1 MSVPPP
7 RPRPAQSPFHDQL
20 LERPPVAT
28 RRTRIDGI
36 VVPASRHGSRLQPA
50 MALAAGL
57 GCPLLVLC
65 SHRTEAADVR
75 AAARQAGATVHPV
88 DMRTVH
94 TLPRLLT
101 TALLAETPFRYRRDT
116 PAKRNLGLAVAHMAG
131 WRRILALDDDIH
143 DLGVDTV
150 ERAATLLDLYDVV
163 GMDNVGFPDNSV
175 VCHAIRD
182 TGGRQ
187 GTFIGSGAMLYTAA
201 RTTSFF
207 PEVYNEDWFFLLN
220 SAELAKCAVSGRFA
234 QAKFDPYANPTR
246 AGAEEFGD
254 CLAEGVFALI
264 EAGLTTADG
273 DHTFW
278 TRFLADR
285 ARIIEHLLQLL
296 PRQQDL
302 TAFRRQQIAASL
314 RAARASL
321 HRITPTLCFNYLA
334 AWRRDRDIWR
344 EWIESLPRGRTV
356 DEALAHLGVPSGSP
370 PVQGQDQVRDQG
382 GPAGLVPGTEARTV
396 VTVEV
401 LREHDEVLPVRVGLE
416 LLCGAVDRA
425 PSP

>member
-7 RPRPAQSPFHDQL
+7 RPRPAQSPFHDRL
-20 LERPPVAT
+20 LERPPDAT
-28 RRTRIDGI
+28 RPSRIDGI
-36 VVPASRHGSRLQPA
+36 VVPASRHGSQLQPA

-65 SHRTEAADVR
+65 SHQAVAADVR
-75 AAARQAGATVHPV
+75 AAGREAGTTVYPV

-94 TLPRLLT
+94 TLPGLLT
-101 TALLAETPFRYRRDT
+101 TALLADTPFRYRRDT

-131 WRRILALDDDIH
+131 WQRILALDDDIH

-150 ERAATLLDLYDVV
+150 ERAATLLDQYDVV

-182 TGGRQ
+182 TGGEQ
-187 GTFIGSGAMLYTAA
+187 GTFIGSGAMLYPGA
-201 RTTSFF
+201 RTASFF
-207 PEVYNEDWFFLLN
+207 PEVYNEDWFFLLD
-220 SAELAKCAVSGRFA
+220 SAELAKCAVSGKFA

-254 CLAEGVFALI
+254 CLAEGVFALL

-273 DHTFW
+273 DHAFW
-278 TRFLADR
+278 AMFLADR
-285 ARIIEHLLQLL
+285 ARIIEDLLQRL
-296 PRQQDL
+296 PRRDL
-302 TAFRRQQIAASL
+302 SAFRRQQIAAAL

-321 HRITPTLCFNYLA
+321 DLITPTLCFNYLA

-344 EWIESLPRGRTV
+344 EWVGSLPRGRTV
-356 DEALAHLGVPSGSP
+356 DEALAHLGIPSGSP
-370 PVQGQDQVRDQG
+370 PVQGEDQVRDQG
-382 GPAGLVPGTEARTV
+382 GPAGLVPGAEASTV
-396 VTVEV
+396 VPVEV
-401 LREHDEVLPVRVGLE
+401 LREGDEVPPVGMVLE
-416 LLCGAVDRA
+416 LL
-425 PSP
+425 